1 MNNSLAYMYYFT
13 HKSGRKV
20 IAQSD
25 AEFFHMQGHTRTSTK
40 IPEYLR
46 TGSKGEFEKKS
57 WASQQIRLG
66 FVAWRPK
73 GNAGPKQY
81 EFESK
86 LNKFWSAAVGY
97 EKLFPTDLTSR
108 HRFSKLQ
115 TGYWGCSMRRF
126 LSEVMNHAN
135 MQGDASTYYKAQ
147 AAQELFSRNQLCLP
161 AGK

>member
-25 AEFFHMQGHTRTSTK
+25 AEFFHMQGGK
-40 IPEYLR
+40 WGDKVPAYLR

-57 WASQQIRLG
+57 WGSQQIRLG
-66 FVAWRPK
+66 FQEWRPK
-73 GNAGPKQY
+73 GNANANQHA
-81 EFESK
+81 FEQK
-86 LNKFWSAAVGY
+86 LNKFWEAAVGY

-108 HRFSKLQ
+108 LRHSRLE

-135 MQGDASTYYKAQ
+135 MQGDRTTYDKAQ
-147 AAQELFSRNQLCLP
+147 EAQRWYSRNQLCLP